1 MQIHMATQ
9 RINRTYF
16 IVDNIILLLLA
27 YNVSKT
33 IAFCII

>member
-1 MQIHMATQ
+1 MQIHMAIQ

-27 YNVSKT
+27 YNVSTT